1 MPVAII
7 VPIDAVDEIR
17 VFKDTVVV
25 ESFGVDAQS
34 FLLLEYLGQGSV
46 AILTLKAIFCWSTPS
61 NTTTNYQCEE
71 SGSKGEDSEFGLILS
86 GKVEERIDRFCSA
99 RGANIPEL

>member
-34 FLLLEYLGQGSV
+34 FLLLEYLGQGLSQIGHLKPLSV
-46 AILTLKAIFCWSTPS
+46 GVTPS
-61 NTTTNYQCEE
+61 NTPPSFDTGWSFFFHLFVT
-71 SGSKGEDSEFGLILS
+71 ILL
-86 GKVEERIDRFCSA
+86 VA
-99 RGANIPEL
+99 M

>member
-25 ESFGVDAQS
+25 ESFGVDAHTS
-34 FLLLEYLGQGSV
+34 FCLNTWGKGLSQVRHLKPLSV
-46 AILTLKAIFCWSTPS
+46 GVTPS
-61 NTTTNYQCEE
+61 NTTTIYLCEE
-71 SGSKGEDSEFGLILS
+71 GGGHSL
-86 GKVEERIDRFCSA
+86 RC
-99 RGANIPEL
+99 